1 VKLQTSDILARATAP
16 EGDPA
21 PVPKALLIFAHPD
34 DEAVA
39 LGARL
44 GRFSA
49 AHFVHITDGAPRD
62 EQDSKAH
69 GFASWNDYRQAR
81 SEELRR
87 ALSTA
92 SVPESNCLCLD
103 IPDQEASLCL
113 LQLTRSILRLVQRF
127 KPEAIFTHP
136 YEGGHPDHDACAF
149 AVHHAVGMRN
159 AIGEQDIAIIEGT
172 FYHGGPGGATSGSF
186 LPAPQ
191 PTAEVAYCLTP
202 DEQRRKQAL
211 MDCFAT
217 QRETLRGFSLEYE
230 RFRIA
235 PDYDFEKPPHAG
247 PVFYDMHPWG
257 MTSRHFCEL
266 AKAAE
271 STLRAGTAAACL

>member
-1 VKLQTSDILARATAP
+1 MLQTPDILARATAP
-16 EGDPA
+16 QGDPA
-21 PVPKALLIFAHPD
+21 PVPKTLLIFAHPD

-87 ALSTA
+87 ALSIA
-92 SVPESNCLCLD
+92 GVREANCVSLE
-103 IPDQEASLCL
+103 IPDQEASLRL
-113 LQLTRSILRLVQRF
+113 LQLTRSILRIVQRH
-127 KPEAIFTHP
+127 KPEVIFTHP
-136 YEGGHPDHDACAF
+136 YEGGHPDHDACVF
-149 AVHHAVGMRN
+149 AVHHAVATRK
-159 AIGEQDIAIIEGT
+159 ARGEPDISIIEGT
-172 FYHGGPGGATSGSF
+172 FYHGGPGGSSIGSF
-186 LPAPQ
+186 LPPPQ
-191 PTAEVAYCLTP
+191 PTAEVAYRLTA

-211 MDCFAT
+211 MDCFIT
-217 QRETLRGFSLEYE
+217 QRETLRGFPLEYE
-230 RFRIA
+230 KFRIA
-235 PDYDFEKPPHAG
+235 PEYDFGKPPHPG
-247 PVFYDMHPWG
+247 PVFYDMYPWG

-266 AKAAE
+266 AKEAQSA
-271 STLRAGTAAACL
+271 LRAGTAAACL